1 MATLK
6 SNDVG
11 HDNEELR
18 GSRLQLIEANL
29 LSYYAEL
36 GFTAE
41 SPIAVWGKQSYTH
54 WIDVLSTA
62 ALEDGQLNEA
72 YQEYHLKFA
81 ETRNYFQGA
90 KDLLRSIIED
100 LQKNDDAMEAYGIM
114 KPSPTKRLELVGTI
128 EQLKKQDAIFKAA
141 GDPRV
146 LPDMIVANLVM
157 LKDQMQALW
166 AQAIAKKEL
175 SSNAYDVKKKT
186 FAEDTDK
193 LRVLYN
199 TAKFVWGADSAKLN
213 LLGFVPKSEVW
224 TANENVALPAP
235 KNFELDINAQE
246 FKWEEVAKATG
257 YVVEYKPDGANHY
270 TVLGRTIDT
279 TMPRID
285 PLIGKH
291 SFRVAALDGDYTGEY
306 CPAIEVEIHA
316 LAPIANFRWE
326 SADEMLRWDI
336 VEGALD
342 YLVLAN
348 DEPFG
353 ETIHVNFMHV
363 APDPEVDLKM
373 QVWATN
379 GYYATPRTEVVI
391 IPKAL

>member
-29 LSYYAEL
+29 LTYCAEL
-36 GFTAE
+36 GFSPE
-41 SPIAVWGKQSYTH
+41 SPIVLWGKQSYTH

-146 LPDMIVANLVM
+146 LPDMIVVNLVA
-157 LKDQMQALW
+157 LKDQMQVLW

-175 SSNAYDVKKKT
+175 SSNAYDAKKKT

-199 TAKFVWGADSAKLN
+199 TAKFVWGPDSAKLN
-213 LLGFVPKSEVW
+213 LLGFVPRSEVW
-224 TANENVALPAP
+224 TATESAALPAP
-235 KNFELDINAQE
+235 KNFTFNINAQE
-246 FKWEEVAKATG
+246 FKWDEVAKATG
-257 YVVEYKPDGANHY
+257 YLVEYKPDGANHY
-270 TVLGRTIDT
+270 TVLARTT
-279 TMPRID
+279 NARMPRID
-285 PLIGKH
+285 PFIGKH
-291 SFRVAALDGDYTGEY
+291 DFRVCALDGDYTGEY
-306 CPAIEVEIHA
+306 CPPITVEIHA

-336 VEGALD
+336 VEGATD

-353 ETIHVNFMHV
+353 EIIHVNFMHV
-363 APDPEVDLKM
+363 APDPEADLKM

-379 GYYATPRTEVVI
+379 GYYATPRTEVVV